1 MTYIAQDAAFLLG
14 LALTE
19 VEAQTVL
26 YANDSIHKS
35 LADQGKTATDR
46 ALDRATELI

>member
-1 MTYIAQDAAFLLG
+1 MTYIAQDAVFLLE
-14 LALTE
+14 LALSE

-26 YANDSIHKS
+26 YAPDSFHRR